1 MLPDDAFAISTVVI
15 AIITIKN
22 ISSLRT
28 RNISEFLLL
37 KIYPSLF
44 ISQKS
49 ILLLVAI
56 YNRIISCPMLYA
68 VETDKLSK
76 VYSSGLKAVDEISIR
91 LENGEIFGFLGP
103 NGAGKSTTI
112 MILTTLLKPTS
123 GKAFVAGFDVT
134 TQAKNV
140 RQNIGYVQQDSTVD
154 EYLTGR
160 ENLELQARL
169 NHIPKDVRTKRI
181 DEILEI
187 IELTDRQ
194 NDAAVTYSGGMRKRL
209 DIGGG
214 LLNMPKVL
222 FLDEPTLGLD
232 IQTRYKIW
240 EYIKKIHGEFGMSIF
255 LTTHYMEEAD
265 KLCNSISIID
275 DGKVKVTGSPK
286 ELKSSLGNEIVI
298 FEINSEVNLEE
309 LVSRIRKTPTVK
321 DVSTDGLVVTVFT
334 TSGDQL
340 TPQIF
345 QHANNLEVKIETISL
360 TKPTLDDVFLS
371 HTGRDLREEEGK
383 YDRKKMRERL
393 RRLRVP

>member
-1 MLPDDAFAISTVVI
+1 M
-15 AIITIKN
+15 
-22 ISSLRT
+22 
-28 RNISEFLLL
+28 
-37 KIYPSLF
+37 
-44 ISQKS
+44 
-49 ILLLVAI
+49 
-56 YNRIISCPMLYA
+56 YA

-76 VYSSGLKAVDEISIR
+76 VYSSGLKAVNEISIKVK
-91 LENGEIFGFLGP
+91 NGEIFGFLGP

-134 TQAKNV
+134 TNAKDV
-140 RQNIGYVQQDSTVD
+140 RENIGYVQQDSTVD

-169 NHIPKDVRTKRI
+169 NHIPKNIRSKRI

-187 IELTDRQ
+187 IELSDRQ
-194 NDAAVTYSGGMRKRL
+194 HEAAVTYSGGMRKRL

-240 EYIKKIHGEFGMSIF
+240 EYIKKIHNEFGMSIF

-265 KLCNSISIID
+265 KLCDNISIID
-275 DGKVKVTGSPK
+275 NGKIKTTGSPR
-286 ELKSSLGNEIVI
+286 ELKNALGNEIVV
-298 FEINSEVNLEE
+298 FEIDSSDKIDTF
-309 LVSRIRKTPTVK
+309 VSDIKKIATVK
-321 DVSTDGLVVTVFT
+321 DVSTDGTMITIFT

-345 QHANNLEVKIETISL
+345 QHANNLAIKIESISL

-371 HTGRDLREEEGK
+371 HTGRELREDDGK
-383 YDRKKMRERL
+383 YDRKKVRERM
-393 RRLRVP
+393 RRIRA